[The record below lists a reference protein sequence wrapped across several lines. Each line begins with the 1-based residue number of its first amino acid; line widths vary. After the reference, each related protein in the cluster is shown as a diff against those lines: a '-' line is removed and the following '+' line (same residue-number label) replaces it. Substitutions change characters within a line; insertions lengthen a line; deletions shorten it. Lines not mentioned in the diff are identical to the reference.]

1 MPFSGNRC
9 YVENKKLNRMTKAYN
24 KQIEKMRLKKDREAL
39 FDDQRTPFARKISRN
54 MDQILIVASILQP
67 EFSYG
72 VVDRFLVLASYEKII
87 PILCITKIDLLS
99 DETAVKCW
107 VELYTSL
114 GINVHSISAL
124 AKIGMDKLTGE
135 LTGKRTALAGHSGV
149 GKSTILN
156 TICPSL
162 KIETGQVNLITGK
175 GRHITRSV
183 RLYRLDDDTDVF
195 DLPGIRLIDFPDLN
209 PTEVAAHFPDF
220 RPYDGL
226 CRFNDCSHLSEPGCV
241 IKDAAESGELKRD
254 RYNSYLRIIEEL
266 KL

>member
-1 MPFSGNRC
+1 L
-9 YVENKKLNRMTKAYN
+9 ENKKLNRLMKAYN
-24 KQIEKMRLKKDREAL
+24 KQIEKTRLKKDREAL

-67 EFSYG
+67 EFSFG
-72 VVDRFLVLASYEKII
+72 VVDRFLVLASYEKIV
-87 PILCITKIDLLS
+87 PILCITKIDLLP
-99 DETAVKCW
+99 DGTAVKCW
-107 VELYTSL
+107 VELYKSL
-114 GINVHSISAL
+114 GINVHTISAFEN
-124 AKIGMDKLTGE
+124 IGMDRLTVE

-162 KIETGQVNLITGK
+162 KIETGQVNLLTGK
-175 GRHITRSV
+175 GRHITKSV
-183 RLYRLDDDTDVF
+183 RLYRLDDDTEVF

-209 PTEVAAHFPDF
+209 PAEVAAHFPDF
-220 RPYDGL
+220 RQYDGL

-241 IKDAAESGELKRD
+241 IKDAAESGKLKRD
-254 RYNSYLRIIEEL
+254 RYDSYLRIIEEL